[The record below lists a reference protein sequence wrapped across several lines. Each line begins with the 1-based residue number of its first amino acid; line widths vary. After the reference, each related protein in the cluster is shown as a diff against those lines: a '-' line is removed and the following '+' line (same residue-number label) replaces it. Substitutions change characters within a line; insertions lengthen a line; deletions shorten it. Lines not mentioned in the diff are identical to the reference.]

1 MHSMFRLKSF
11 ALVALL
17 TASLAGAGCDDDE
30 TPTTPTTNPNTAS
43 VTWSTNLAQNG
54 QTSRSF
60 TTTRSGTV
68 SVNLQA
74 FAASTTLKA
83 GLGIGIPLA
92 DGSGCVLSRS
102 VEAAPGSTAQLELT
116 VDAGSY
122 CVQVYDPGSVSGV
135 ASFTVLLTYP
145 INPS

>member
-1 MHSMFRLKSF
+1 MFSMFRLKSF
-11 ALVALL
+11 AIAAVLATSLVA
-17 TASLAGAGCDDDE
+17 AGCDDDE
-30 TPTTPTTNPNTAS
+30 TPTTPTTPANTAS

-68 SVNLQA
+68 SLNLQA

-102 VEAAPGSTAQLELT
+102 VETAAGSTAQLELT

-122 CVQVYDPGSVSGV
+122 CVQVYDPGSVTGV
-135 ASFTVLLTYP
+135 ASFTVFLVYP
-145 INPS
+145 INPE